1 VLYNNEAEA
10 RALLATLQLARTLQ
24 ARALLIHCDSDVVV
38 RLAQNASSTEAARLA
53 PLFAEI
59 RSQIKCFDQ
68 FELRWIPQHR
78 NTEADNLS
86 RSAFGLPTRTPAKPR
101 KRK

>member
-1 VLYNNEAEA
+1 LTD
-10 RALLATLQLARTLQ
+10 LLAGNNSTLAR
-24 ARALLIHCDSDVVV
+24 LIHCDSDVVV
-38 RLAQNASSTEAARLA
+38 RLAQNASSTEAARFA

-59 RSQIKCFDQ
+59 RAQIKCFDQ

-78 NTEADNLS
+78 NTEADSLS
-86 RSAFGLPTRTPAKPR
+86 RSALGLPTRTPAKPR